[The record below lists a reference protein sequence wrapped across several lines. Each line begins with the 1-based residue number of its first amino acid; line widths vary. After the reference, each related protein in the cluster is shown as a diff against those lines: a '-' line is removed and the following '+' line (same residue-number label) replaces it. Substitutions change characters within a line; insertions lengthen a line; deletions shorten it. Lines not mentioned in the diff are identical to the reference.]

1 MIEGLVVT
9 GKRGRYGL
17 NKIYRVAG
25 HAVGYRIRTEHQ
37 DRIYAGRPGKGF
49 LLFSWRLP
57 AHLVALARR
66 NEEYESRNRTVV
78 EGLPQDKPCV
88 LYVMDCLFTTGGVE
102 RRLELQFEWLLSRGI
117 QPILVVGTQGYAPL
131 ESYPCLHLLQQAP
144 NACRM
149 LMEFVRLI
157 KPIAVEFNV
166 KSTDLLQVVDIEAL
180 RMLTRVGVMIHNT
193 IKVDQG
199 RLDALDYRV
208 SVRKHEMPYSN
219 LTFIP
224 NVVRFPDVMPVYRLD
239 AGKALYIGRIDRE
252 KLPTVKNFVTICR
265 RYGLEY
271 EIAGPVYKEEAVS
284 EWIQGQ
290 PKDVMLGTLDT
301 RAWLAEHGA
310 EYAFIGGVG
319 QVVLEAV
326 AANLPCLV
334 ATHGNNALRSAFVTK
349 GNLASLLEWNCVLRG
364 CPEATV
370 SGNVVEFF
378 EARARSREDPQGLEQ
393 FRVRKEL
400 VTLRSEENIWEQ
412 YLEILRG

>member
-1 MIEGLVVT
+1 M
-9 GKRGRYGL
+9 
-17 NKIYRVAG
+17 
-25 HAVGYRIRTEHQ
+25 
-37 DRIYAGRPGKGF
+37 
-49 LLFSWRLP
+49 
-57 AHLVALARR
+57 
-66 NEEYESRNRTVV
+66 
-78 EGLPQDKPCV
+78 
-88 LYVMDCLFTTGGVE
+88 
-102 RRLELQFEWLLSRGI
+102 
-117 QPILVVGTQGYAPL
+117 
-131 ESYPCLHLLQQAP
+131 
-144 NACRM
+144 
-149 LMEFVRLI
+149 
-157 KPIAVEFNV
+157 EFNV

-224 NVVRFPDVMPVYRLD
+224 NVVRLPDVMPVYRLD

-284 EWIQGQ
+284 EWVQGQ